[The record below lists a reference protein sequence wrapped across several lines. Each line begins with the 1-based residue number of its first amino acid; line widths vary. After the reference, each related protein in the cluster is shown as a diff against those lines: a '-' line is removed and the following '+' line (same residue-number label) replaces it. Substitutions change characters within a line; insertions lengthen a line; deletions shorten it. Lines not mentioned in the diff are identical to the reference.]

1 MGEPVSIGRLLI
13 VTGLVL
19 VALGLLL
26 VGASK
31 LGLPGLGKLPG
42 DIVYRGRNTT
52 VYFPIVTCLVL
63 SIVLTLIFS
72 LFRRA

>member
-1 MGEPVSIGRLLI
+1 MSIGRLLI
-13 VTGLVL
+13 VAGLGL
-19 VALGLLL
+19 IALGLLL

-52 VYFPIVTCLVL
+52 VYFPIVSCLLL
-63 SIVLTLIFS
+63 SIVLTLILS